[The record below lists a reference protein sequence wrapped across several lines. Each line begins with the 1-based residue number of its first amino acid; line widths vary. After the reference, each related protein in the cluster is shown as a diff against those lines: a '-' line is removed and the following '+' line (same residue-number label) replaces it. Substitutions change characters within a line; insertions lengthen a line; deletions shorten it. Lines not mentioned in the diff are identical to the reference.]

1 MQTETDD
8 EAREWMLSIRMH
20 QIESQREKLS
30 FALSELSGEY
40 DSVAVRKQGEK
51 HAVLIEWGTLVFLA
65 IIFQAFIYILIGGGR
80 ATPYSYSFVPGLILQ
95 GVCLFGY
102 AGMLVYCLHHTFAFL
117 FRCGSGES
125 NYAEREKLYTY
136 AKEEAYLFSCMQKL
150 RGHLKTLERIELAL
164 KTRGDITGEQ
174 EHFLSNPTLTIR
186 PPYLYTNK
194 SVWFFGWLFGKK

>member
-30 FALSELSGEY
+30 FALSELSKDY

-51 HAVLIEWGTLVFLA
+51 HAVLAEWGTLVFLA
-65 IIFQAFIYILIGGGR
+65 IIFQGYISVLVEGKH
-80 ATPYSYSFVPGLILQ
+80 ATLYSVIPGLTLQ
-95 GVCLFGY
+95 GVCLLGY
-102 AGMLVYCLHHTFAFL
+102 VGMLVYCLHHTFAFL

-164 KTRGDITGEQ
+164 KTRGDITEEQ
-174 EHFLSNPTLTIR
+174 EHFLSNPTLTRR

-194 SVWFFGWLFGKK
+194 SVWFFGWLFRKK